1 MPTGC
6 RVQDWFELGRDT
18 LMIELITTKRTDE
31 RLLSLMKIHYS
42 KPKGFVGR
50 NICYAIL
57 YDNNYYGHIIGGST
71 VKHLTGRDNYFNINK
86 ENKNNLLQN
95 IVNNIFYNINKIDD
109 KYPERNFTTK
119 VLQKFIKTITV
130 DWELKYGNKVIGFET
145 LVELPRKGELY
156 LKDKWVHVGTTKG
169 FTCKREGGKG
179 TDSWSGKRVW
189 DTKNLKPKIVLCKKI

>member
-1 MPTGC
+1 MMSQISKNLYKKIQKQYS
-6 RVQDWFELGRDT
+6 RRINLDL
-18 LMIELITTKRTDE
+18 KRI
-31 RLLSLMKIHYS
+31 K
-42 KPKGFVGR
+42 
-50 NICYAIL
+50 
-57 YDNNYYGHIIGGST
+57 
-71 VKHLTGRDNYFNINK
+71 
-86 ENKNNLLQN
+86 
-95 IVNNIFYNINKIDD
+95 
-109 KYPERNFTTK
+109 K